1 MKKIKISGRKVAK
14 VASRIFIGAAV
25 TTTVEKTFDA
35 IGAREDMTPQEE
47 LMFHAGAVT
56 IGLTVS
62 DAAGKVTDEVVD
74 LAFDAFQKNQKIDET
89 DETVIIIDHEDN
101 QD

>member
-14 VASRIFIGAAV
+14 VASRIFVGAAV

-47 LMFHAGAVT
+47 LMFHAGAVG

-62 DAAGKVTDEVVD
+62 NAAGEVTDLAFD

-89 DETVIIIDHEDN
+89 DETVIIIDHEDI

>member
-1 MKKIKISGRKVAK
+1 MKKIKISGRKIAK
-14 VASRIFIGAAV
+14 VASRIFVGAAV
-25 TTTVEKTFDA
+25 TTTIEKTFDA
-35 IGAREDMTPQEE
+35 IGACEDLTPPEE
-47 LMFHAGAVT
+47 FMFHAGTVG

-62 DAAGKVTDEVVD
+62 NAAGDVTDEIVD
-74 LAFDAFQKNQKIDET
+74 LAFDAVQKNQKIDET

>member
-14 VASRIFIGAAV
+14 VASRIFVGAAV
-25 TTTVEKTFDA
+25 TTTVEKTFDI

-47 LMFHAGAVT
+47 MMFHAGAVS

-62 DAAGKVTDEVVD
+62 NAAGEVTDEIVD
-74 LAFDAFQKNQKIDET
+74 FAFDAIQKNPKIDNS
-89 DETVIIIDHEDN
+89 DENVIIIEHEDN

>member
-1 MKKIKISGRKVAK
+1 MKKIKISGRKIAK

-35 IGAREDMTPQEE
+35 IGAREEMTPQEE
-47 LMFHAGAVT
+47 IMFHAGAIS

-62 DAAGKVTDEVVD
+62 NAAGDVTDEIVD
-74 LAFDAFQKNQKIDET
+74 LAFDVIDKDEKIDET